1 MKKEKDNSKKVLLK
15 GTAILS
21 VAGLLSKILSAVY
34 RVPFQNIV
42 GDVGFY
48 IYQQVYPFY
57 GIAVSFATYGFPVVI
72 SKLYAEKIS
81 IGDTRAAKKI
91 LFPAFV
97 SVSTICLLIFLV
109 IYFGSTFFSRLMGDP
124 RLEPLL
130 KMVSLTFLIIPLVS
144 VMRGHFQGQGF
155 MAPTAISQLG
165 EQIVRVS
172 LILILA
178 FLLTAKGF
186 TLYVIGK
193 WTMFASVVGSLCGA
207 MILVAFFIH
216 YNHQSQIHFWNSIK
230 GSVKIMKM
238 VWTEG
243 IAVCISSLTLL
254 LFQLAD
260 SFQMVPL
267 LKESG
272 MALTQAQ
279 VMKGIYD
286 RGQPLVQLGMVLA
299 ISLSLSVVPF
309 VAAMK
314 RKSEEMTGY
323 IRFAFQ
329 LSLVVSSA
337 ATTGLILIMNDL
349 NVMLFENEWGS
360 NVLRIF
366 VLIVFFATICTTII
380 SVLQGLDIT
389 YFPACIV
396 IVGFF
401 VKLLFN
407 RFFILKWGTMGAA
420 IASNLA
426 LLLMAV
432 ILIYRLR
439 KTIDIRLVNWR
450 FVIVLIKSLTIMTIT
465 ISLFFL
471 ISRVFA
477 PLFHGVRLFS
487 AFVAICAAVIGA
499 IVFFISIIRGRI
511 FSKEEIILLPFGSR
525 LQFLL
530 KEGRVNRD

>member
-1 MKKEKDNSKKVLLK
+1 MKKEKDHSKKLLMK

-21 VAGLLSKILSAVY
+21 IAGLLSKILSAVY

-97 SVSTICLLIFLV
+97 SVSTICFLIFLV
-109 IYFGSTFFSRLMGDP
+109 IYFGSSFFARLMGDP
-124 RLEPLL
+124 KLEPLL

-144 VMRGHFQGQGF
+144 VMRGYFQGQGF

-172 LILILA
+172 LILILS

-186 TLYVIGK
+186 TLYGIGK
-193 WTMFASVVGSLCGA
+193 WTMFASVGGSLCGA

-216 YNHQSQIHFWNSIK
+216 YHYQDQIYFWKSMR
-230 GSVKIMKM
+230 GSVKLMKM

-243 IAVCISSLTLL
+243 IAVCISSLALL

-272 MALTQAQ
+272 MALKQAQ
-279 VMKGIYD
+279 EMKGIYD

-314 RKSEEMTGY
+314 RKNKEMKGY

-329 LSLVVSSA
+329 LSLLVSSA
-337 ATTGLILIMNDL
+337 ATLGLILIMNDL
-349 NVMLFENEWGS
+349 NVMLFENESGS

-366 VLIVFFATICTTII
+366 VVVVFFSTICTTII
-380 SVLQGLDIT
+380 SVLQGLSII
-389 YFPACIV
+389 YFPACTV

-401 VKLLFN
+401 IKLLFN
-407 RFFILKWGTMGAA
+407 RLFIPTWGMIGAA
-420 IASNLA
+420 VASNLA
-426 LLLMAV
+426 LLLMAL

-439 KTIDIRLVNWR
+439 KAIDLRLVNRR
-450 FVIVLIKSLTIMTIT
+450 FMIVLIKSLIIMTIT
-465 ISLFFL
+465 ISLFFM
-471 ISRVFA
+471 ICRFFA
-477 PLFHGVRLFS
+477 PLFYGVRLYS

-499 IVFFISIIRGRI
+499 IVFVISIFRGHI
-511 FSKEEIILLPFGSR
+511 FTKEEIILLPFGSR
-525 LQFLL
+525 LQLLL